1 MSLPQPIE
9 SIHEMRS
16 WVRSAQLKGESVG
29 LVPTMGA
36 LHEGH
41 LSLVRSAVE
50 DCDHVVATVFV
61 NPTQFAPG
69 EDYTTYPRSLKN
81 DAEKLASAGA
91 EVMFTPTVDAMYPGE
106 SETIVDTGSIART
119 LEGALRPKHFRGVA
133 TVVLKLLNIAPA
145 DRAYF
150 GQKDYQ
156 QTVVLRRMVRDLDL
170 PVEMVICPIV
180 REPDGVAM
188 SSRNANLTPEERR
201 DAVVLSE
208 SLQLAE
214 RLVAEGE
221 HRVAVLRP
229 QVEALFAE
237 KPNVQLDYAAFV
249 ADGTVTPVETI
260 EGPTVLAIAARLG
273 KTRLL
278 DNTRLV

>member
-1 MSLPQPIE
+1 MSLPLQIE
-9 SIHEMRS
+9 SITEMRA
-16 WVRSAQLKGESVG
+16 WVRAAQLKGESVG
-29 LVPTMGA
+29 LIPTMGA
-36 LHEGH
+36 LHDGH
-41 LSLVRSAVE
+41 LSLVRAAAQG
-50 DCDHVVATVFV
+50 CDHVVATVFV
-61 NPTQFAPG
+61 NPTQFAPN
-69 EDYTTYPRSLKN
+69 EDYDSYPRSLES
-81 DAEKLASAGA
+81 DAVKLASAGA
-91 EVMFTPTVDAMYPGE
+91 QVMFTPTVDAMYPGE
-106 SETIVDTGSIART
+106 SETIVDVGSITKT

-156 QTVVLRRMVRDLDL
+156 QTVVLRRMVQDLDL

-188 SSRNANLTPEERR
+188 SSRNARLTPDQRR
-201 DAVVLSE
+201 DAVVLSK

-221 HRVAVLRP
+221 RRVDVIRP
-229 QVEALFAE
+229 QVEALFIDQPGVE
-237 KPNVQLDYAAFV
+237 LDYAAFV
-249 ADGTVTPVETI
+249 ADGTVTPVEEIT
-260 EGPTVLAIAARLG
+260 GPTVLAIAARLG